1 MRSTLEPG
9 TSRTERI
16 TIDRDRTIGFLG
28 EEMRLYSTPSMV
40 RDVEYTCL
48 TLIQEHLDEGESSV
62 GIHVAIDHL
71 AATPLGQW
79 VDVEVTVSEVD
90 GRKVTLL
97 ANVHDAV
104 EQVGRG
110 QHVRFVIDVEKHR
123 ARLQKTIEQ
132 LGLLGPGD

>member
-48 TLIQEHLDEGESSV
+48 RLIQEHVDEGESSV
-62 GIHVAIDHL
+62 GIHVAVDHV

-97 ANVHDAV
+97 ASVRDGV
-104 EQVGRG
+104 EEVGRG
-110 QHVRFVIDVEKHR
+110 EHVRFVIDVEKHR
-123 ARLQKTIEQ
+123 KRLQKKLAQ
-132 LGLLGPGD
+132 LAPGD

>member
-40 RDVEYTCL
+40 RDVEYACL
-48 TLIQEHLDEGESSV
+48 RLIDGHLDEGESSV
-62 GIHVAIDHL
+62 GIHIALDHL

-90 GRKVTLL
+90 GRKVTL
-97 ANVHDAV
+97 AASVRDAV

-110 QHVRFVIDVEKHR
+110 EHVRFVIDVEKHR
-123 ARLQKTIEQ
+123 KRLHKKLAQ
-132 LGLLGPGD
+132 LSPGD

>member
-48 TLIQEHLDEGESSV
+48 NLIQEHLDEGESSV
-62 GIHVAIDHL
+62 GIHVAVDHL
-71 AATPLGQW
+71 AATPLRQW

-97 ANVHDAV
+97 ASVRDAV

-110 QHVRFVIDVEKHR
+110 EHVRLVIDVEKHR
-123 ARLQKTIEQ
+123 ARLQKKLEQ
-132 LGLLGPGD
+132 LGAAD

>member
-9 TSRTERI
+9 ASRTERI

-40 RDVEYTCL
+40 RDVEYICL
-48 TLIQEHLDEGESSV
+48 RLIEEHLDEGESSV

-123 ARLQKTIEQ
+123 TRLQKKLSQ
-132 LGLLGPGD
+132 LDATD

>member
-48 TLIQEHLDEGESSV
+48 RLIEDHLDEGESSV

-79 VDVEVTVSEVD
+79 VEVEVTVSEVD

-110 QHVRFVIDVEKHR
+110 RHVRFVIDVEKHR
-123 ARLQKTIEQ
+123 TRLQKKLSQ
-132 LGLLGPGD
+132 LDATD

>member
-1 MRSTLEPG
+1 MRSSLEPG

-48 TLIQEHLDEGESSV
+48 SLIEEHLDEGESSV

-123 ARLQKTIEQ
+123 TRLQKKLSQ
-132 LGLLGPGD
+132 LDATD

>member
-48 TLIQEHLDEGESSV
+48 SLIEEHLDEGESSV

-110 QHVRFVIDVEKHR
+110 QHVRFVIDIEKHR
-123 ARLQKTIEQ
+123 TRLQKKLSQ
-132 LGLLGPGD
+132 LDATD

>member
-9 TSRTERI
+9 ASRTERI

-48 TLIQEHLDEGESSV
+48 NLIQEHLDEGESSV
-62 GIHVAIDHL
+62 GIHVAVDHL

-97 ANVHDAV
+97 ASVRDAV

-110 QHVRFVIDVEKHR
+110 EHVRLVIDVEKHR
-123 ARLQKTIEQ
+123 ARLQKKLEQ
-132 LGLLGPGD
+132 LSAAD

>member
-48 TLIQEHLDEGESSV
+48 RLIEGHLDEGESSV
-62 GIHVAIDHL
+62 GIHVALDHL

-79 VDVEVTVSEVD
+79 VDVEVTVSELD

-97 ANVHDAV
+97 ASVRDAV
-104 EQVGRG
+104 EEVGRG
-110 QHVRFVIDVEKHR
+110 EHVRFVIDVEKHR
-123 ARLQKTIEQ
+123 KRLRKKLAQ
-132 LGLLGPGD
+132 LGPGD

>member
-1 MRSTLEPG
+1 MRPTLEPG

-48 TLIQEHLDEGESSV
+48 RLIQEHLDEGESSV
-62 GIHVAIDHL
+62 GIHIALDHL

-79 VDVEVTVSEVD
+79 VDVEVTVSQVD
-90 GRKVTLL
+90 GRKVTML
-97 ANVHDAV
+97 AKVRDAV
-104 EQVGRG
+104 EEVGRG
-110 QHVRFVIDVEKHR
+110 EHVRFVIDVEKHR
-123 ARLQKTIEQ
+123 TRLQKKLER
-132 LGLLGPGD
+132 LDGDVGR

>member
-1 MRSTLEPG
+1 MQSTLESG
-9 TSRTERI
+9 TSLTERI

-48 TLIQEHLDEGESSV
+48 KLIEEHLDEGESSV
-62 GIHVAIDHL
+62 GIHVTVDHL

-97 ANVHDAV
+97 ASVRDPL

-110 QHVRFVIDVEKHR
+110 EHVRIVIDVKKHR
-123 ARLQKTIEQ
+123 TRLQSKLER
-132 LGLLGPGD
+132 LGSDVSE

>member
-1 MRSTLEPG
+1 MRPTLEHG

-48 TLIQEHLDEGESSV
+48 RLIQEHLDEGESSV
-62 GIHVAIDHL
+62 GIHVAVDHL

-97 ANVHDAV
+97 ASVRDAI

-110 QHVRFVIDVEKHR
+110 EHVRVIIDVEKHR
-123 ARLQKTIEQ
+123 TRLQKKLAQ
-132 LGLLGPGD
+132 LGPGD

>member
-9 TSRTERI
+9 NSRTERI

-48 TLIQEHLDEGESSV
+48 NLIQEHLDEGESSV
-62 GIHVAIDHL
+62 GIRVAVDHL

-97 ANVHDAV
+97 ASVRDAV

-110 QHVRFVIDVEKHR
+110 EHVRFVIDVEKHR
-123 ARLQKTIEQ
+123 KRLQKKLAQ
-132 LGLLGPGD
+132 LDPGD

>member
-48 TLIQEHLDEGESSV
+48 SLIEEHLDEGESSV

-123 ARLQKTIEQ
+123 KRLQKKLSQ
-132 LGLLGPGD
+132 LDATD

>member
-40 RDVEYTCL
+40 RDVEVTCL
-48 TLIQEHLDEGESSV
+48 NLIQEHLDEGESSV
-62 GIHVAIDHL
+62 GIHVAVDHL

-97 ANVHDAV
+97 ASVRDAV

-110 QHVRFVIDVEKHR
+110 EHVRFVINIQKHR
-123 ARLQKTIEQ
+123 ARLQKKLEQ
-132 LGLLGPGD
+132 LGAAD

>member
-48 TLIQEHLDEGESSV
+48 RLIQEHLDEGESSV
-62 GIHVAIDHL
+62 GTHVALDHL

-90 GRKVTLL
+90 GRKVALL
-97 ANVHDAV
+97 ANVRDAV

-110 QHVRFVIDVEKHR
+110 EHVRFVIDVEKHR
-123 ARLQKTIEQ
+123 KRLHKKLAQ
-132 LGLLGPGD
+132 LSPGD